1 MAKVT
6 RGEVK
11 GAIVVASANPGNTEA
26 LANAVRLSLD
36 LFAQENPGGAVE
48 LRVPP
53 FRVVQLLEGINHRRG
68 TPPAVVEIAPEV
80 WLRLISKKITWSEAV
95 EDGLIQASGENS
107 NISKVLNKF

>member
-6 RGEVK
+6 RGEVD

-68 TPPAVVEIAPEV
+68 TPPAVVEIAPEI
-80 WLRLISKKITWSEAV
+80 WLRLISKKITWTEAV
-95 EDGLIQASGENS
+95 QDGLIQASGEQSDLASLIDN
-107 NISKVLNKF
+107 F

>member
-68 TPPAVVEIAPEV
+68 TPPAVVEIAPQV
-80 WLRLISKKITWSEAV
+80 WLKLISKKITWSEADQ
-95 EDGLIQASGENS
+95 DGLIQASGEQS
-107 NISKVLNKF
+107 DLAKLIDSF